1 MIRREAFNIGTL
13 LIGCGRGAAMVS
25 LVMGLGMMTQQLTQ
39 PPDFILP
46 FLLPVIVSARIDG
59 LVPAVVTALI
69 SLLSLS
75 VAFIEPVGSPSIAL
89 RADFFELAIFLVV
102 ALVASI
108 QTSDAT
114 RQAREASERAELLSQ
129 TADFGAHLAQL
140 STTDLPAAIA
150 TGLAQRLP
158 ARLALF
164 CLEPTGPRLLHT
176 VPADLPVQPWMIR
189 ALSVRSDRLSDST
202 LVHTL
207 PAAPPLG
214 LVIMPADQGVFGLKQ
229 RLLAETLL
237 AQATLALDRAA
248 LDGERANAAAEAET
262 ERLRG
267 NLLAAVS
274 HDLRT
279 PLASIL
285 GAATSLSSYFDRYSD
300 NQRADLLAT
309 IQEEAE
315 RLNRHIGQVLDTS
328 RIGAGV
334 LEPHLQPV
342 DLEDLIAV
350 ALRRSHRQL
359 ADRRVIVDIPDDFP
373 PLRLDPTLIEPV
385 FLNLFDNIAKYC
397 PAGSPMTLSAN
408 VQDNQAVIRVIDCGP
423 GIPAELRDQ
432 VFDPFFR
439 VRSVDRRRAGSGLGL
454 SICRGFV
461 QACGGIITVEEGP
474 GGIGTSF
481 VLTFPMVHA
490 QPQPNVQ
497 LEGEAP

>member
-1 MIRREAFNIGTL
+1 MIRREAFHITTL
-13 LIGCGRGAAMVS
+13 VSGCSRGAAMVA
-25 LVMGLGMMTQQLTQ
+25 LVVGLGMLAQQLTQ

-75 VAFIEPVGSPSIAL
+75 VLFIEPVGSPSIAL
-89 RADFFELAIFLVV
+89 RTDFFELAIFLVV

-129 TADFGAHLAQL
+129 TADFGTHLAQE
-140 STTDLPAAIA
+140 TAIGLPAAIA
-150 TGLAQRLP
+150 AGLAQRLP
-158 ARLALF
+158 AQLALF
-164 CLEPTGPRLLHT
+164 RLEPTGPRLLHT
-176 VPADLPVQPWMIR
+176 VPADLPIQPWMIR
-189 ALSVRSDRLSDST
+189 AMSGHADRRDDAI

-207 PAAPPLG
+207 LASPPLG
-214 LVIMPADQGVFGLKQ
+214 LVIMPIGQEGFGLQQ

-237 AQATLALDRAA
+237 AQATLVLDRAA

-262 ERLRG
+262 ERLRA

-285 GAATSLSSYFDRYSD
+285 GAATSLSSYYGRYSD
-300 NQRADLLAT
+300 TQRADLLAT

-328 RIGAGV
+328 RIGSGG
-334 LEPHLQPV
+334 LEPHLQMV

-359 ADRRVIVDIPDDFP
+359 MDRRVIVDIPDDFP

-408 VQDNQAVIRVIDCGP
+408 LEEGQAVIRVIDCGP
-423 GIPAELRDQ
+423 GIPADLREQ

-461 QACGGIITVEEGP
+461 QACGGIIRVEEGL

-481 VLTFPMVHA
+481 VITFPMVHA
-490 QPQPNVQ
+490 QTQHDVRP
-497 LEGEAP
+497 EGEAT